1 MSQIESQRKH
11 ISKTCICKK
20 KKKSLPGID
29 LEPCSISQTRSPR
42 KEALQAIKYKCIQ
55 FYIFPLSLSLS
66 LSVFLWLFNN
76 EAENVGIAICRC
88 RKSWQLASLPVKE
101 LVAVRPTPREFLTKG
116 APGLPSLSHTHTHTQ
131 TAKDTW
137 EGPNPLVIISKIR
150 KSPPLRGVVCSQ
162 GGANQSG

>member
-1 MSQIESQRKH
+1 MRVRENTFLKPAFVR
-11 ISKTCICKK
+11 KK
-20 KKKSLPGID
+20 KNLYQELTLNLVPSAKP
-29 LEPCSISQTRSPR
+29 
-42 KEALQAIKYKCIQ
+42 ALQGKKLFKPSNTNASN
-55 FYIFPLSLSLS
+55 FIFSLSLSLS